1 MRKIWKQNSQASSPG
16 VLTSQKAQ
24 EMYGALKGTDGD
36 ISSLFSDPDT
46 DFNMRHLKMVKAEVL
61 RLETEINSFMS
72 GNKLTVE
79 AVLDEFGEEISP
91 AEYYSPSTKPNLNS
105 QIDSDF
111 LNTSTCITDMM
122 DGDTFGAFKSSY
134 VEE

>member
-1 MRKIWKQNSQASSPG
+1 MRKIWKQNSQASNPG

-24 EMYGALKGTDGD
+24 EIYGALKGTNGD

-46 DFNMRHLKMVKAEVL
+46 DFNMSHLKMVKAEVL

-72 GNKLTVE
+72 GNKLTVK
-79 AVLDEFGEEISP
+79 AVLDELGEEISP
-91 AEYYSPSTKPNLNS
+91 AEYYSPSTKPNLKS

-122 DGDTFGAFKSSY
+122 DGDTFGVFKSSY